1 MTHLHCSLLPKFP
14 GLLPSFWTLFENEEY
29 IGASVHAMDSKIDNG
44 SILAQTT
51 IKMPEKAT
59 MFSVINITKAAG
71 GHLMVKVIKDII
83 AGQVNYK
90 VNNIPKNGYYH
101 WPTLE
106 QIHEFRRSNISE
118 YEAPDVDLF
127 KYDENETDLKYSA
140 LKAENIFKYNN
151 TFKAIRW
158 GVTVGGLFAMH
169 RYYRSRDLS
178 SAVNWFCTVS
188 SGNFF
193 LIWVSYGL

>member
-1 MTHLHCSLLPKFP
+1 MAVRNPKDVGYNIDDF
-14 GLLPSFWTLFENEEY
+14 
-29 IGASVHAMDSKIDNG
+29 DSR
-44 SILAQTT
+44 A
-51 IKMPEKAT
+51 KA
-59 MFSVINITKAAG
+59 NAA
-71 GHLMVKVIKDII
+71 KVS
-83 AGQVNYK
+83 
-90 VNNIPKNGYYH
+90 
-101 WPTLE
+101 
-106 QIHEFRRSNISE
+106 QIHEFRRNNISE

-127 KYDENETDLKYSA
+127 KYDEKETDLKYSA
-140 LKAENIFKYNN
+140 LKAENIFKYQN